1 MSNVTNLRQAR
12 KDRARADKRAAANEN
27 AAKHGR
33 SKAQRV
39 LDATQNAKAKKKLD
53 DHRFEEE

>member
-1 MSNVTNLRQAR
+1 MSNVSNLRQAR